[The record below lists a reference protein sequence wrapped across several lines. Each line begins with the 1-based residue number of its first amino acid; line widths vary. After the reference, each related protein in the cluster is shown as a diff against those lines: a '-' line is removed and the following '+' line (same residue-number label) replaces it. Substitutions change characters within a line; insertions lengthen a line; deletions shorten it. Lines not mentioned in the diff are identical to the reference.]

1 MSTLTIRLPDDTHA
15 RMKVLARH
23 RAMSVNKLWKSCAP
37 SRSLGMM
44 PTRFRAL
51 AARGSVDEG
60 LRILDRLDAALGA
73 GDQGGVKPT
82 HPFPHHPGRRRPQR
96 FGRTR

>member
-23 RAMSVNKLWKSCAP
+23 RAMSVNKLMEELCTIAVTQHDAE
-37 SRSLGMM
+37 
-44 PTRFRAL
+44 TRFRAL

-60 LRILDRLDAALGA
+60 LRILDDLDAGLGA
-73 GDQGGVKPT
+73 GE
-82 HPFPHHPGRRRPQR
+82 
-96 FGRTR
+96 